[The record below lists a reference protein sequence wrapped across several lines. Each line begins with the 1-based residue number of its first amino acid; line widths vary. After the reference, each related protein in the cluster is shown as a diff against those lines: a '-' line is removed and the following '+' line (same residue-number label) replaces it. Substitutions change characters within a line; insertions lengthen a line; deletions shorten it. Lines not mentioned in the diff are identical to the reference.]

1 MQGVGCAIQ
10 FQRALRLSILSVL
23 SLGPFNHPLGI
34 SGQPVIKLIGII
46 VIATGFG
53 LRLNTLL
60 VVMASGI
67 ITGMVSGMSF
77 NAVMGEFG
85 RLFVANRYVTL
96 PAVMMLPIVGLL
108 ERYGL
113 RERAETLIRRSAA
126 ATAGRVILIYS
137 TARQVSIALGVNVGG
152 HAGAVRPL
160 VAPLAEGAARV
171 RHGDLSKATVE
182 RIRALAAAAENV
194 GSFFGEDIFI
204 AIGAILLMKG
214 FFEDL
219 KIEVSSWAMALWGIP
234 TAVAAFALMGWR
246 TRVLDRQIARDATG
260 AAGAPKTGNA

>member
-1 MQGVGCAIQ
+1 MC
-10 FQRALRLSILSVL
+10 VL
-23 SLGPFNHPLGI
+23 LPCQLDHPFGI

-46 VIATGFG
+46 VIAAGFG

-67 ITGMVSGMSF
+67 ATGLVSGMSF
-77 NAVMGEFG
+77 NAIMGEFG
-85 RLFVANRYVTL
+85 RLFVTNRFVTL
-96 PAVMMLPIVGLL
+96 PAVMMLPVVGLL

-113 RERAETLIRRSAA
+113 RERAETVMRRSAE
-126 ATAGRVILIYS
+126 ATAGRVILFY
-137 TARQVSIALGVNVGG
+137 TGARQVSMALGVNVGG

-160 VAPLAEGAARV
+160 VAPLAEGAARAK
-171 RHGDLSKATVE
+171 HGDLPKATVE
-182 RIRALAAAAENV
+182 RIRAHAAAAENV

-234 TAVAAFALMGWR
+234 TAVAAFALMAWR
-246 TRVLDRQIARDATG
+246 TRVLDRRIARE
-260 AAGAPKTGNA
+260 AAPAAEAAKPGTP

>member
-1 MQGVGCAIQ
+1 
-10 FQRALRLSILSVL
+10 
-23 SLGPFNHPLGI
+23 
-34 SGQPVIKLIGII
+34 VIKLIGII
-46 VIATGFG
+46 VIAVGFG

-67 ITGMVSGMSF
+67 VTGLVSGMSF

-85 RLFVANRYVTL
+85 QLFVTNRFVTL
-96 PAVMMLPIVGLL
+96 PALMLLPLVGLL

-113 RERAETLIRRSAA
+113 RERAETLVRRSKA
-126 ATAGRVILIYS
+126 ATAGRVILLYS
-137 TARQVSIALGVNVGG
+137 CARQISMALGVNVGG

-171 RHGDLSKATVE
+171 HNGDLSKATEE
-182 RIRALAAAAENV
+182 RIRAHAAAAENV

-204 AIGAILLMKG
+204 AVGAVLLMKG

-234 TAVAAFALMGWR
+234 TAIAAFVLMAWR
-246 TRVLDRQIARDATG
+246 TRVLDRQIARDA
-260 AAGAPKTGNA
+260 AGAGEQVKPGSA